1 MENNNGFIEDG
12 QLPFGWKE
20 VLQSFEVGQTKRY
33 RINPGMV
40 STIRGH
46 IMRFQRTVGSKFTSR
61 CDECYIYIT
70 RIE

>member
-1 MENNNGFIEDG
+1 MENKNGFVEEG

-20 VLQSFEVGQTKRY
+20 VLHSFEVGQTKRF
-33 RINPGMV
+33 RISPAMV

-46 IMRFQRTVGSKFTSR
+46 IMRFQRTIGFKFSSR